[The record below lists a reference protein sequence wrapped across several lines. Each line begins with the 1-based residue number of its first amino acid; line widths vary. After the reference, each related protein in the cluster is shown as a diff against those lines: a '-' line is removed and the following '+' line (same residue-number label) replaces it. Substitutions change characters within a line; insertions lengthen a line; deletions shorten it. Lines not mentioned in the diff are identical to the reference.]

1 MGHVPLS
8 SADVEVCQDMQ
19 EMNGVSRCHQ
29 WISVAVSVPWLY
41 IYRSSEVNWSLN
53 PEFLKVPYTKTP

>member
-1 MGHVPLS
+1 MGHVPSS

-41 IYRSSEVNWSLN
+41 IYIIGPR
-53 PEFLKVPYTKTP
+53 K